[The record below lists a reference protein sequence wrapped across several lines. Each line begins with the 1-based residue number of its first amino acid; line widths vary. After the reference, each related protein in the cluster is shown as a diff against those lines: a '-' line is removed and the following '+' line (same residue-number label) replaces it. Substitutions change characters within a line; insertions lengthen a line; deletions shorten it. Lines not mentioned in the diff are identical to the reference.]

1 VYELI
6 YFTIPGLV
14 ATTITYFWFE
24 LPFSEAQ
31 TIAFLSTSPIFGYA
45 AHQLFRLFF
54 EVTGNR
60 GHWRESRTVITE
72 IIQVCSK
79 KKLLER
85 QTAFLIWEISIYDEK
100 ISDHFLK
107 HDARMW
113 RFIISHWSLAFVSLL
128 LFSALGVI
136 GLICIGLANLSPAQV
151 SILAILSIA
160 VVLFRAAGYQ
170 VLDLLNIQ
178 EVAYFSAN
186 KNLFEKA
193 SKSLGGKSKLNQ
205 D

>member
-1 VYELI
+1 
-6 YFTIPGLV
+6 
-14 ATTITYFWFE
+14 
-24 LPFSEAQ
+24 
-31 TIAFLSTSPIFGYA
+31 
-45 AHQLFRLFF
+45 
-54 EVTGNR
+54 
-60 GHWRESRTVITE
+60 
-72 IIQVCSK
+72 
-79 KKLLER
+79 
-85 QTAFLIWEISIYDEK
+85 
-100 ISDHFLK
+100 
-107 HDARMW
+107 MW